1 MNLLNPLSTPHVK
14 ATPAGS
20 SNTKT
25 VETNEG
31 DKDASFDSQLQAA
44 STEKTSVSDLKIE
57 QKTQKSTDVEAG
69 EEANNNAVIVS
80 DDLVIDTESNAEVV
94 SDEVVSDEMV
104 SVVDSGV
111 VSIDDSEDI
120 TSVDNVDDG
129 ESIADVEKMMFEGAD
144 FLQRLNQSN
153 QQLSQQ
159 SSGGGK
165 ALPPQSEQMPSS
177 DASLDVKPELSSDKF
192 VLDSSEITS
201 IKQNELTEKEKVLQ
215 ADVKPSELKL
225 GWHAAT
231 AAVKAEKSDEATL
244 LSQPTID
251 SELKSTLSG
260 VKAEHGIV
268 NAFLSGEKNSELIA
282 TNGMMEAVR
291 KTLVDGQEQEQ
302 DTISSQPLSAL
313 MSNQQTNAMKMDLQ
327 HANTQVQSPL
337 LLTKEQAGEQV
348 SERINMMMAK
358 NLKQI
363 DIRLD
368 PPELGK
374 IQIKLALNQDQAS
387 VQFTVNN
394 SQTRDMVEQA
404 MPRLREMMQ
413 QQGLQLAQGSV
424 QQDSSNQ
431 FAQQFSQQH
440 SGEQSSGAAH
450 DESFAGTNE
459 TNSDKHL
466 DAIEMFVTNN
476 KDRVDYYA

>member
-1 MNLLNPLSTPHVK
+1 MNLLNPLSTPHVNV
-14 ATPAGS
+14 TPAGS

-25 VETNEG
+25 VEKNEG

-57 QKTQKSTDVEAG
+57 QKTQKSTDVETG
-69 EEANNNAVIVS
+69 EEANIVS
-80 DDLVIDTESNAEVV
+80 DDLAIETESNAELVSDKAVSGEVV
-94 SDEVVSDEMV
+94 SDEVVS
-104 SVVDSGV
+104 
-111 VSIDDSEDI
+111 IADSEDI
-120 TSVDNVDDG
+120 ASVDNVDDG
-129 ESIADVEKMMFEGAD
+129 ENIDDVEKVMFEGAD

-153 QQLSQQ
+153 QQFSQQ
-159 SSGGGK
+159 SSEGGK
-165 ALPPQSEQMPSS
+165 ALPPQSEQMTSS
-177 DASLDVKPELSSDKF
+177 DESLDVKSELSGDKF
-192 VLDSSEITS
+192 VLDSSEIAS

-215 ADVKPSELKL
+215 ADVKPSELKI

-231 AAVKAEKSDEATL
+231 AGVKAETSDEAAL
-244 LSQPTID
+244 LSQSTTDP
-251 SELKSTLSG
+251 ELKSTLSG
-260 VKAEHGIV
+260 VKAENNVV

-282 TNGMMEAVR
+282 TNGMMESVR
-291 KTLVDGQEQEQ
+291 KTLVDGQEKEQ
-302 DTISSQPLSAL
+302 DSISSQPLSAL
-313 MSNQQTNAMKMDLQ
+313 MGNQQANAMKMDLQ

-337 LLTKEQAGEQV
+337 LLTKEQAVEQV

-424 QQDSSNQ
+424 QQDSSSQ

-440 SGEQSSGAAH
+440 SGGQSSGTAH

-466 DAIEMFVTNN
+466 DTIEMFVTKN

>member
-25 VETNEG
+25 VEKNEG

-57 QKTQKSTDVEAG
+57 QKTKKSTDVETR
-69 EEANNNAVIVS
+69 EEANIVS
-80 DDLVIDTESNAEVV
+80 EDSVIDTESNAELV
-94 SDEVVSDEMV
+94 SDNAVSGEVVTDKTV
-104 SVVDSGV
+104 SVA
-111 VSIDDSEDI
+111 DSEAI
-120 TSVDNVDDG
+120 ASVDNVDDG
-129 ESIADVEKMMFEGAD
+129 ESIDDVEKVMFEGAD
-144 FLQRLNQSN
+144 FIQRLNQSN
-153 QQLSQQ
+153 QQFSQQ
-159 SSGGGK
+159 SPEGGK
-165 ALPPQSEQMPSS
+165 ALPPKSEQMTSS
-177 DASLDVKPELSSDKF
+177 DESLDVKAELSGEKF
-192 VLDSSEITS
+192 VLDSSEIAS
-201 IKQNELTEKEKVLQ
+201 IKLTEKEKVLQ
-215 ADVKPSELKL
+215 TDVKPSELKM

-231 AAVKAEKSDEATL
+231 AGVKAETSDEAEL
-244 LSQPTID
+244 LSQSKTDP
-251 SELKSTLSG
+251 EFKSTLSG
-260 VKAEHGIV
+260 VKAENSVV
-268 NAFLSGEKNSELIA
+268 NGFLSGEKNSELIA
-282 TNGMMEAVR
+282 TNGMMEAVK
-291 KTLVDGQEQEQ
+291 KTLVDGQEKEQ
-302 DTISSQPLSAL
+302 DSMSSQPLSAL
-313 MSNQQTNAMKMDLQ
+313 MGNQQANAMKMDLQ

-424 QQDSSNQ
+424 QQDSSSQ

-440 SGEQSSGAAH
+440 SGGQSLGTAH

-459 TNSDKHL
+459 TNPDKHL
-466 DAIEMFVTNN
+466 DTIEMFVTKN

>member
-25 VETNEG
+25 VEKNEG

-57 QKTQKSTDVEAG
+57 QKTKKSTDVETR
-69 EEANNNAVIVS
+69 EEANIIS
-80 DDLVIDTESNAEVV
+80 GDSVIDTESNAELDPDNAVSGEVV
-94 SDEVVSDEMV
+94 TDEVVSV
-104 SVVDSGV
+104 A
-111 VSIDDSEDI
+111 DSEDI
-120 TSVDNVDDG
+120 ASVDNVDDG
-129 ESIADVEKMMFEGAD
+129 ENIDDVEKVMFEGAD

-153 QQLSQQ
+153 QQFSQQ
-159 SSGGGK
+159 SPEGGK
-165 ALPPQSEQMPSS
+165 ALPPQSEQMTSS
-177 DASLDVKPELSSDKF
+177 DESLDVKAELSGDKF
-192 VLDSSEITS
+192 VLDSSEIAS
-201 IKQNELTEKEKVLQ
+201 IKKNELTEKEKVLQ
-215 ADVKPSELKL
+215 ADVKPSELKM

-231 AAVKAEKSDEATL
+231 AGVKAETSDETEL
-244 LSQPTID
+244 LSQSTTDPV
-251 SELKSTLSG
+251 LKSTLSG
-260 VKAEHGIV
+260 VKAENSVV

-282 TNGMMEAVR
+282 TNGMMESVR
-291 KTLVDGQEQEQ
+291 KTLVDGQEKEQ
-302 DTISSQPLSAL
+302 DSMSSQPLSAL
-313 MSNQQTNAMKMDLQ
+313 MGNQQANAMKMDLQ

-337 LLTKEQAGEQV
+337 LLTKELAGEQV

-424 QQDSSNQ
+424 QQDSSSQ

-440 SGEQSSGAAH
+440 SGGQSSGTAH

-466 DAIEMFVTNN
+466 DTIEMFVTKN

>member
-14 ATPAGS
+14 ATPAGA

-25 VETNEG
+25 VEKNEG

-57 QKTQKSTDVEAG
+57 QKTKKSTDVETRD
-69 EEANNNAVIVS
+69 EASIVS
-80 DDLVIDTESNAEVV
+80 DDLVIDAESNAELVSDDAVSGDAVSGEVV
-94 SDEVVSDEMV
+94 SDEVVSV
-104 SVVDSGV
+104 A
-111 VSIDDSEDI
+111 DSEDI
-120 TSVDNVDDG
+120 ASVDNVDDG
-129 ESIADVEKMMFEGAD
+129 ENIDDVEKMMFEGAD

-153 QQLSQQ
+153 QQFSQQ
-159 SSGGGK
+159 SPEGGK
-165 ALPPQSEQMPSS
+165 ALPPQSEQMTSS
-177 DASLDVKPELSSDKF
+177 DESLGVKSELSGDKF
-192 VLDSSEITS
+192 VLDSSEIAS

-215 ADVKPSELKL
+215 ADVKPSELKM

-231 AAVKAEKSDEATL
+231 AGVKAETSDEATL
-244 LSQPTID
+244 LSQSTTDP
-251 SELKSTLSG
+251 ELKSTLSG
-260 VKAEHGIV
+260 VKAENSVV
-268 NAFLSGEKNSELIA
+268 NGVLSGEKNSELIA

-291 KTLVDGQEQEQ
+291 KTLVDGQEKEQ
-302 DTISSQPLSAL
+302 DSMSSQPLSVL
-313 MSNQQTNAMKMDLQ
+313 MGNRQANAMKMDLQ

-424 QQDSSNQ
+424 QQDSSSQ

-440 SGEQSSGAAH
+440 SGGQSSGTAH

-466 DAIEMFVTNN
+466 DTIEMFVTKN

>member
-14 ATPAGS
+14 AAPAGS

-25 VETNEG
+25 VEKNEG

-57 QKTQKSTDVEAG
+57 QKTKKSTDVETG
-69 EEANNNAVIVS
+69 EEANIVS
-80 DDLVIDTESNAEVV
+80 DDLVIDTESNAELAPDNAVSGEVV
-94 SDEVVSDEMV
+94 SDEVVSV
-104 SVVDSGV
+104 A
-111 VSIDDSEDI
+111 DSEDI
-120 TSVDNVDDG
+120 ASVDNVDDG
-129 ESIADVEKMMFEGAD
+129 ENIDDVEKVMFEGAD
-144 FLQRLNQSN
+144 FLKRLNQSN
-153 QQLSQQ
+153 QQFSQQ
-159 SSGGGK
+159 FPEGGK
-165 ALPPQSEQMPSS
+165 ALPPQSEQMTSS
-177 DASLDVKPELSSDKF
+177 DESLDVKAELSGDKF
-192 VLDSSEITS
+192 VLDSSEIAS
-201 IKQNELTEKEKVLQ
+201 IKKNELTEKEKVLQ
-215 ADVKPSELKL
+215 ADVKPSELKM

-231 AAVKAEKSDEATL
+231 AGVKAETSDETEL
-244 LSQPTID
+244 LSQSTTDP
-251 SELKSTLSG
+251 ELKSTLSG
-260 VKAEHGIV
+260 VKAENSVV
-268 NAFLSGEKNSELIA
+268 NAFLSGEKNDELIA
-282 TNGMMEAVR
+282 TNGMMESGR
-291 KTLVDGQEQEQ
+291 KILVDGQEKEQ
-302 DTISSQPLSAL
+302 DSMSSQPLSAL
-313 MSNQQTNAMKMDLQ
+313 MSNQQANAMKMDLQ

-424 QQDSSNQ
+424 QQDSSSQ

-440 SGEQSSGAAH
+440 SGGQSSGTAH

-466 DAIEMFVTNN
+466 DTIEMFVTKN